1 MLKLSKK
8 KAREWLNSISIVI
21 TIVSIIT
28 IMLCLTVVMYKIQN
42 DKFTNTLIGNNTI
55 YLIDRQYIDKYYYP
69 LNNNDNNS
77 VEQKFF
83 IDSVNKIPIRDL
95 PNLDIVVDL
104 DNNYIKIKNK
114 NKLLGKSD
122 DYDIEYLYNIV
133 KTELIEN
140 STIYKPL
147 YNILEFDKSGNL
159 VNFYYEKDEDAIIYD
174 GSNFNKIDIRFLDI
188 QVAKRDSIQ
197 NENKL
202 VENSSSIK
210 LTGIQ
215 NIEDIEAIVFKPE
228 AIYGVANTEL
238 GIDVFEKLQ
247 NMQGTIWIDSNKTGV
262 YQVVSRDDMLSTFEI
277 PKKDTGGFKELNIE
291 ELNKT
296 ERTSEINVFFDT
308 DTDKFKNQTIELLE
322 SLGFEVNEV
331 DNINTCDLTIRY
343 TWIYSDSFQSSLDK
357 ELDTAI
363 QNYCLAG
370 EDSSTIEFMFRSAWE
385 VTN

>member
-28 IMLCLTVVMYKIQN
+28 IMICLTVVMYKIQN

-55 YLIDRQYIDKYYYP
+55 YLIERQYIDKYYYP

-140 STIYKPL
+140 SIIYKPL

-331 DNINTCDLTIRY
+331 DNINACDLTIRY

>member
-215 NIEDIEAIVFKPE
+215 NIENIEAIVFKPE

-331 DNINTCDLTIRY
+331 DNINACDLTIRY

>member
-331 DNINTCDLTIRY
+331 DNINACDLTIRY

>member
-28 IMLCLTVVMYKIQN
+28 IMICLTVVMYKIQN

-55 YLIDRQYIDKYYYP
+55 YLIERQYIDKYYYP

-140 STIYKPL
+140 SIIYKPL

-215 NIEDIEAIVFKPE
+215 NIENIEAIVFKPE

-322 SLGFEVNEV
+322 SLGFELNEV
-331 DNINTCDLTIRY
+331 DNINACDLTIRY

>member
-247 NMQGTIWIDSNKTGV
+247 NMQGTIWIDSDKTGV

-331 DNINTCDLTIRY
+331 DNINACDLTIRY